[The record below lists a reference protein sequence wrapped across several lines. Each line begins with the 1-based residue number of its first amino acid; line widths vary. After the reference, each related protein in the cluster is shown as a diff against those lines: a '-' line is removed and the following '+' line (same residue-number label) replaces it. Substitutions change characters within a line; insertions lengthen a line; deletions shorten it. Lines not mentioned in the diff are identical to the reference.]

1 MSTVL
6 GRVQVFSQLRLVA
19 VNLVYLRDVYYKV
32 PGSPHAIYLPKNP
45 SDAHKKQGPPAQ
57 GDFQPNTSDPKVS
70 GHRILVSADEG
81 VFLAEL
87 EDMPAVP

>member
-1 MSTVL
+1 MAFGIL
-6 GRVQVFSQLRLVA
+6 
-19 VNLVYLRDVYYKV
+19 NN
-32 PGSPHAIYLPKNP
+32 PHIL
-45 SDAHKKQGPPAQ
+45 HILAQ
-57 GDFQPNTSDPKVS
+57 GDFQLNTSGPKVS